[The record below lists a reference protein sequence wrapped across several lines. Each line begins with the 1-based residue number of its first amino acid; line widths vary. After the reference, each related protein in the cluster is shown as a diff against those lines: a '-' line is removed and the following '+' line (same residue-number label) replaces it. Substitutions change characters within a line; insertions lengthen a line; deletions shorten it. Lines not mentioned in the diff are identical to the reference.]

1 MRRDVNFIFFGLL
14 ILLLISMTGIM
25 LYSDYIYH
33 KSNAEYLEF
42 KRKYEKACDD
52 LNESRAEVN
61 AKNEELQ
68 GTEQALIDIIN
79 ELNLSKQRVSSLSDY
94 YTTVKGEKELLEGDL
109 SKTEQERDKWKSDY
123 VTARQDLG
131 VCEKNFDL
139 KKREVELLNSEIA
152 TYINSVDK
160 LSADIGN
167 ATAQLEVIM
176 EALGDLECN
185 ESSCDDGKTTI
196 EDLINSLQEILI
208 QMDEEVDAMKS

>member
-14 ILLLISMTGIM
+14 ILLLISMIGIM

-42 KRKYEKACDD
+42 KRKYEKACED
-52 LNESRAEVN
+52 LNESR
-61 AKNEELQ
+61 EEMNTKDEDLQ
-68 GTEQALIDIIN
+68 RTEQALIDIIN

-123 VTARQDLG
+123 VTAKQDLG
-131 VCEKNFDL
+131 VCEKTLDL
-139 KKREVELLNSEIA
+139 EKIQVELLNSEIV
-152 TYINSVDK
+152 TYMNSVDE

-176 EALGDLECN
+176 EALGYINCN
-185 ESSCDDGKTTI
+185 ESSCREDKATV

-208 QMDEEVDAMKS
+208 QIDAEIDAMKS